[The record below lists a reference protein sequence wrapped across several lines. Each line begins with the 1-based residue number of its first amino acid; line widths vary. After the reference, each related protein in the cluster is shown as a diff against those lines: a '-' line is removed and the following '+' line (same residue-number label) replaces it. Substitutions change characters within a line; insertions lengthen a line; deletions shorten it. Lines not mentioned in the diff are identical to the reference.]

1 MITITKAVRRI
12 KKIFKKPM
20 PSSLAIPLSNP
31 HGRGF
36 IDTLEGAPLPVVR
49 ILGWFSASTLPVFE
63 VLTHSKKKLLPLSSA
78 RLLRADVGELG
89 GECAPFSGF
98 RVDFLIEADD
108 QPQQLLVDGQ
118 AVYNFSSADV
128 FGAIQ
133 PHYENLFTMDRVLGR
148 ESIYGSGP
156 PVDVSLEF
164 KQFAGLAQGHVLDFG
179 CGNGDLVEYLSAQ
192 GCQME
197 GIELDEPR
205 IRNNLK
211 PSVAS
216 KITLYDGSQTL
227 PFASASF
234 DCIVSTEV
242 IEHVPDIA
250 RYISEF
256 ARILKPGGR
265 VFITTPDITSIPSSF
280 AANCVPWHLLEL
292 THINFFTP
300 HSVKKLFASHFDVE
314 NLYCLGSGRVN
325 GFFVPGSIGAV
336 LIRRDSA
343 DTH

>member
-1 MITITKAVRRI
+1 M
-12 KKIFKKPM
+12 
-20 PSSLAIPLSNP
+20 SLSLALPISTAA
-31 HGRGF
+31 GRGF
-36 IDTLEGAPLPVVR
+36 IDSLEGSPLPVLR
-49 ILGWFSASTLPVFE
+49 IFGWFSAQTLPLFE
-63 VLTHSKKKLLPLSSA
+63 VRTGSGKSLAPLSSA
-78 RLLRADVGELG
+78 RVLREDVGELG
-89 GECAPFSGF
+89 GESAPFSGF

-108 QPQQLLVDGQ
+108 QPQQLLIEGEVVFTFPAQ
-118 AVYNFSSADV
+118 YEK

-133 PHYENLFTMDRVLGR
+133 PHYDNLFTTDSVLGR

-156 PVDVSLEF
+156 PVDVSPEF
-164 KQFAGLAQGHVLDFG
+164 KRFAALAQGRVLDFG

-192 GCQME
+192 GCQAE

-211 PSVAS
+211 PAVANQ
-216 KITLYDGSQTL
+216 ITLYDGSQTL
-227 PFASASF
+227 PFADASF
-234 DCIVSTEV
+234 DWIVSTEV

-256 ARILKPGGR
+256 ARILKPGGKML
-265 VFITTPDITSIPSSF
+265 ITTPDITSIPSSF
-280 AANCVPWHLLEL
+280 PANCVPWHILEL

-300 HSVKKLFASHFDVE
+300 HSVRKLFASHFDMK

-336 LIRRDSA
+336 FERSA
-343 DTH
+343 EAG